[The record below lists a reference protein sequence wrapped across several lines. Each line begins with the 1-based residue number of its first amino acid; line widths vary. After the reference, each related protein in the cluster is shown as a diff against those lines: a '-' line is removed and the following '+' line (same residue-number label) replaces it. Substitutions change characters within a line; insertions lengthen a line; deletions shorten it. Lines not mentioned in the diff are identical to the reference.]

1 MDLNILGETLEICS
15 CDENTEWYRDVKF
28 RTDGSDLGRHTVCC
42 VMSEQFLTYS
52 KAQGNDLLTHI

>member
-1 MDLNILGETLEICS
+1 MDINILGE
-15 CDENTEWYRDVKF
+15 
-28 RTDGSDLGRHTVCC
+28 TDGSDLGRHTVCC